1 LGFGPDGAWT
11 VFVLYADR
19 RIDGWSFGLS
29 ERLLFF
35 LFFLLI
41 VRLNIDFFTNIISD
55 KCLII
60 DSVNVISDTVDE
72 ATTGK

>member
-11 VFVLYADR
+11 VFVLYVDW